1 VKALFNDAK
10 TRDRLS
16 LTGVNSINFARILA
30 QIVYYFTSAVALGS
44 PYRQVSFAVPTGN
57 FGDIFAGYAA
67 KAMGLPIKRLVIA
80 TNLND
85 SLSRA
90 LATGIY
96 EPRGVIATSSPSMD
110 IQLAS
115 NFERLLFE
123 LAGRDGARVSERMDE
138 LRRTGAFRLD
148 KEELAELRAL
158 FAAHSIDEHGTEM
171 TIRTLYAETGT
182 VIDPH
187 SAVGL
192 AAAQQESVGTPMIVL
207 STAHP
212 AKFPQAIER
221 AIGRLPEQ
229 PERLKAKLG
238 QEERVTVL
246 PNDVKAVAS
255 FIADRARARS
265 EVGA

>member
-1 VKALFNDAK
+1 
-10 TRDRLS
+10 
-16 LTGVNSINFARILA
+16 
-30 QIVYYFTSAVALGS
+30 
-44 PYRQVSFAVPTGN
+44 
-57 FGDIFAGYAA
+57 
-67 KAMGLPIKRLVIA
+67 
-80 TNLND
+80 
-85 SLSRA
+85 
-90 LATGIY
+90 
-96 EPRGVIATSSPSMD
+96 
-110 IQLAS
+110 
-115 NFERLLFE
+115 
-123 LAGRDGARVSERMDE
+123 
-138 LRRTGAFRLD
+138 
-148 KEELAELRAL
+148 LRAL

-171 TIRTLYAETGT
+171 TIRNLYAETGV

-187 SAVGL
+187 TAVGL